1 MVHTLPKLRAQTIRK
16 YTYDLVAGAYNGPL
30 SGSVHSL
37 QNANIVY
44 AFLKNLHVA
53 LAALTLSGFLLRAW
67 WMLMHSDKL
76 QLRAVRIL
84 PHIVDT
90 LFLVS
95 GIGLIFALR
104 LPLAQSPWLIA
115 KLVALV
121 VYIVAGAIA
130 LKRGRTM
137 RVRVTALAIA
147 LLAFGYIVGAAISKS
162 AQSWLAVF

>member
-1 MVHTLPKLRAQTIRK
+1 MYTI
-16 YTYDLVAGAYNGPL
+16 
-30 SGSVHSL
+30 
-37 QNANIVY
+37 
-44 AFLKNLHVA
+44 LKNLHLA
-53 LAALTLSGFLLRAW
+53 LAALTLGGFLLRAW
-67 WMLMHSDKL
+67 WMLIRSDKL

-95 GIGLIFALR
+95 GIGLVFALR

-137 RVRVTALAIA
+137 RIRMTALVIA
-147 LLAFGYIVGAAISKS
+147 LFAFAYIVGAAISKS